1 MDFRQL
7 RYFTEIAV
15 LKNVSRASERL
26 KIAQPALSR
35 QIRLLEEEL
44 DVKLFKRQ
52 HSGVTLT
59 EAGEQLLSHAR
70 VIARHLE
77 RAKQEVSNKSKG
89 PGGWVGIGGPPSIN
103 EYLYPILVERFR
115 EHYPK
120 VVLHLVDGMSTP
132 LLERLARK
140 EIDLAIIASAAVQPS
155 IEVEI
160 VAREKLLLVG
170 PADDVAIGTEP
181 IEFSRLQD
189 FPLILTGRHNRTRR
203 ALEDMAAATDVNLN
217 PIIEVESLS
226 TMKRLIMDGH
236 GYSLLPPS
244 AVAVELAQGT
254 LKSQQVKSLHITRY
268 LASRV
273 DDAPSPALDALKAEV
288 RKGFAQLIETAVVEA
303 P

>member
-1 MDFRQL
+1 
-7 RYFTEIAV
+7 
-15 LKNVSRASERL
+15 
-26 KIAQPALSR
+26 
-35 QIRLLEEEL
+35 
-44 DVKLFKRQ
+44 
-52 HSGVTLT
+52 
-59 EAGEQLLSHAR
+59 
-70 VIARHLE
+70 
-77 RAKQEVSNKSKG
+77 
-89 PGGWVGIGGPPSIN
+89 
-103 EYLYPILVERFR
+103 
-115 EHYPK
+115 
-120 VVLHLVDGMSTP
+120 MSTP